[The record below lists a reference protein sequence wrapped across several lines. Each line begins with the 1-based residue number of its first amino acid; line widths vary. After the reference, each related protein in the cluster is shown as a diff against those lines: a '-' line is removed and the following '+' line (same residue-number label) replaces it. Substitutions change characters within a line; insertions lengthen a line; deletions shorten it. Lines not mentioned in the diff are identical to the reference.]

1 MRFEISHKFCDS
13 KFRIKF
19 ARHLRFPPPWT
30 VEDIGA
36 AFVVTDSAG
45 QKLACVYFED
55 EPGRLQH
62 PGDEPKTLVGGG
74 VTGPPF

>member
-1 MRFEISHKFCDS
+1 
-13 KFRIKF
+13 
-19 ARHLRFPPPWT
+19 
-30 VEDIGA
+30 
-36 AFVVTDSAG
+36 VTDSAG